1 MWWMEWLI
9 NGGICGVSLSQP
21 VECGGGR
28 RRSGMLTFRVSSSV
42 EEVVGRECRGAADKQ
57 APNRCRVD
65 AVAVGGYISGVLFV
79 DGGFCEGNTSY
90 RAFKQVPALNIWPAC
105 RVQGMGMGMGDCTR
119 RKRVRCHAHLTRHH
133 EAES

>member
-1 MWWMEWLI
+1 
-9 NGGICGVSLSQP
+9 
-21 VECGGGR
+21 
-28 RRSGMLTFRVSSSV
+28 MLTFRVSSSV

-65 AVAVGGYISGVLFV
+65 AMEVGGYIGRVLFV

-90 RAFKQVPALNIWPAC
+90 RAFKQVPALNIWPAY
-105 RVQGMGMGMGDCTR
+105 RVQGMGMGDARGESAFMPGTYI
-119 RKRVRCHAHLTRHH
+119 VTRHR